1 VGTIVVVATGAEV
14 DTAITAASVD
24 VDAGTVC
31 GCVVA
36 VGVAIVSNEPK

>member
-1 VGTIVVVATGAEV
+1 MGATVIVATGAEV
-14 DTAITAASVD
+14 DAAITADLVD
-24 VDAGTVC
+24 VDAGKVC